1 MTSLEQPSIIVDT
14 SVVSYIYRREPIAR
28 QYMNNMIG
36 HRAVISFQ
44 TYEEIL
50 FGVLVSNW
58 GRPRIDDLIRYVDET
73 YDMIGYDP
81 ELVKAC
87 ARLRADSR
95 RRGREL
101 KTADAWIA
109 ATAVLLN
116 CPILSHDRDFSNLPD
131 LQVIR
136 FG

>member
-1 MTSLEQPSIIVDT
+1 MTFLAEPSIVVDT
-14 SVVSYIYRREPIAR
+14 TVVSYIHRREPIAR
-28 QYMNNMIG
+28 PYMNRMIG
-36 HRAVISFQ
+36 HRAVTSFQ

-50 FGVLVSNW
+50 FGVQVSSW
-58 GRPRIDDLIRYVDET
+58 GSRRIDELIRYVDET
-73 YDMIGYDP
+73 YDMVGYDL

-87 ARLRADSR
+87 AHLRADSR

-116 CPILSHDRDFSNLPD
+116 CPVLSHDRDFSGLPD
-131 LQVIR
+131 LQVVR
-136 FG
+136 FD

>member
-1 MTSLEQPSIIVDT
+1 MTYPEQYPIVIDT
-14 SVVSYIYRREPIAR
+14 SVVSYIHRGEPIAR
-28 QYMNNMIG
+28 QYMNKMAG
-36 HRAVISFQ
+36 YRAVISFQ

-58 GRPRIDDLIRYVDET
+58 GRRRIDDLIRYVDET
-73 YDMIGYDP
+73 YDVAGYDI

-101 KTADAWIA
+101 STADAWIA

-116 CPILSHDRDFSNLPD
+116 CPVLSHDRDFGNLPD

-136 FG
+136 FD

>member
-1 MTSLEQPSIIVDT
+1 MTFLEQPSVVVDT
-14 SVVSYIYRREPIAR
+14 TVVSYIHRREPIAQ
-28 QYMNNMIG
+28 QYMNRMIG

-44 TYEEIL
+44 AYEEIL
-50 FGVLVSNW
+50 FGIQISNW
-58 GRPRIDDLIRYVDET
+58 GRRRIDDLIRYVDET
-73 YDMIGYDP
+73 YDMVGYDL

-87 ARLRADSR
+87 ARLRAYSR

-116 CPILSHDRDFSNLPD
+116 CPILSHDRDFSGLPD
-131 LQVIR
+131 LQVVR
-136 FG
+136 FA

>member
-1 MTSLEQPSIIVDT
+1 MTFLSRPSVVVDT
-14 SVVSYIYRREPIAR
+14 TVVSYIHRGEPIAR
-28 QYMNNMIG
+28 QYMNRMVG
-36 HRAVISFQ
+36 HRTVISFQ

-50 FGVLVSNW
+50 FGVQVSNW
-58 GRPRIDDLIRYVDET
+58 GRRRVDDLLRYVDET
-73 YDMIGYDP
+73 YDVAGYDI

-101 KTADAWIA
+101 KIADAWIA

-116 CPILSHDRDFSNLPD
+116 CPILSHDRDFGALPD

-136 FG
+136 FD

>member
-1 MTSLEQPSIIVDT
+1 MTFLSRPSVVVDT
-14 SVVSYIYRREPIAR
+14 TVVSYIHRGEAIAR
-28 QYMNNMIG
+28 QYMNRMVG
-36 HRAVISFQ
+36 HRTVISFQ

-50 FGVLVSNW
+50 FGVQVSNW
-58 GRPRIDDLIRYVDET
+58 GRRRVDDLIRYVDET
-73 YDMIGYDP
+73 YDVAGYDI

-101 KTADAWIA
+101 TIADAWIA

-116 CPILSHDRDFSNLPD
+116 CPILSHDRDFGGLPD

-136 FG
+136 FD

>member
-1 MTSLEQPSIIVDT
+1 MTLLDQPTVVVDT
-14 SVVSYIYRREPIAR
+14 SVVSYIYRRVPVAR
-28 QYMNNMIG
+28 QYMNRMVG
-36 HRAVISFQ
+36 HRTVILFQ

-58 GRPRIDDLIRYVDET
+58 GRRRIDDLIRYVDET
-73 YDMIGYDP
+73 YDMVGYDL

-101 KTADAWIA
+101 KMADAWIA
-109 ATAVLLN
+109 ATAVSLN
-116 CPILSHDRDFSNLPD
+116 CPVLSMIVTSAIFPICR
-131 LQVIR
+131 
-136 FG
+136 